1 MNDTIVGILL
11 VLGGLLSV
19 VSAVEDWDWYMD
31 SRKAR
36 RLSKLIGRNNARI
49 FYGILGTGLILAGM
63 MMFFSFIVL
72 E

>member
-1 MNDTIVGILL
+1 MNDTIFGIIIM
-11 VLGGLLSV
+11 VIGI
-19 VSAVEDWDWYMD
+19 VSTIAAIEDWDWFMD

>member
-19 VSAVEDWDWYMD
+19 ISAVEDWDWYMD